1 MPIITIK
8 RRTGAS
14 TYDELYPKTTP
25 AQVDGL
31 LVNGKIAQTYL
42 PSYIFGGLKF
52 LGTQSLAT
60 STSLSTI
67 FGGILG
73 FSTSADDVAQK
84 IGSYYV
90 VSTGGEL
97 TSITP
102 TIGSSAGYQ
111 LESTGEE
118 GDTSSPYVLE
128 AGDWIVFRGED
139 RSGSGGTLLLTYRFD
154 IINNTYADATTAV
167 KGVVTLSNN
176 TGGSATIAATG
187 SAVVTNDVISS
198 LGGTTSTKFAIG
210 NHTHTG
216 FQTESATL
224 TSISSAGAALN
235 SGFLIKTTAD
245 TFSID
250 TNTYLNASTSS
261 TQTGYFG
268 NIALRDDTNPSHYLT
283 LTAASDLTAARTF
296 TLTTGDANRT
306 LNMGG
311 DIQTA
316 GNFTVSTGALTV
328 TAQSGGSSITL
339 PTSLSIGTIA
349 QNDILYGSS
358 ANTVGSIASTTIGRN
373 LLQIPNI
380 TAVSFAQFNADET
393 ISLLEA
399 AAFRTAIGAGTSSTT
414 GTVTS
419 VAADN
424 TILTISGTASVN
436 PTVNHSTADGFK
448 HVPANSTT
456 NGGRFLVASSTAG
469 TYSWEANTRL
479 LYQDVAA
486 ATYDGDIVFE
496 F

>member
-25 AQVDGL
+25 EQVDGL
-31 LVNGKIAQTYL
+31 LVSGKIAQTYL
-42 PSYIFGGLKF
+42 PSYIFGGLKY

-60 STSLSTI
+60 STSLATI

-73 FSTSADDVAQK
+73 FATSADAVAQR
-84 IGSYYV
+84 IGSYYI
-90 VSTGGEL
+90 VSAGGEL
-97 TSITP
+97 TSNTP
-102 TIGSSAGYQ
+102 TAGSSAGYQ

-118 GDTSSPYVLE
+118 GDTSSGYIIE
-128 AGDWIVFRGED
+128 AGDWIVFRGEE
-139 RSGSGGTLLLTYRFD
+139 RSGSGGTLLIVYRFD
-154 IINNTYADATTAV
+154 IVNNTYADAGTST

-176 TGGSATIAATG
+176 TGGSASVAVTG
-187 SAVVTNDVISS
+187 TAVVTNDVISS
-198 LGGTTSTKFAIG
+198 LGGTTSTKFALG
-210 NHTHTG
+210 NHNHNGTY
-216 FQTESATL
+216 QAASSTL
-224 TSISSAGAALN
+224 DSITTAGAPLG
-235 SGFLIKTTAD
+235 SGFLIKTNAD

-283 LTAASDLTAARTF
+283 VTAASDLTAGRTF

-399 AAFRTAIGAGTSSTT
+399 SAFRTAIGAGTSSTT

-419 VAADN
+419 IATSGVITGG
-424 TILTISGTASVN
+424 TITTSGTIS
-436 PTVNHSTADGFK
+436 HSTADGDK

-456 NGGRFLVASSTAG
+456 NGGRFLVASGTAG

-479 LYQDVAA
+479 LYQDTAA
-486 ATYDGDIVFE
+486 ASYDGDIVFE